1 MERKAPPSRGF
12 GGPPV
17 ANGAQSQPLAR
28 RNGPPVAFGAPPVA
42 ASTEQNAPPPPPQ
55 QPQSFGFPAARGPVN
70 TSAGANRRGWRP
82 GRVGGRHDS
91 PLYGKNRKR
100 PSSSSIDS
108 NVSWSGSE
116 IESVGGFGGAHSEQ
130 EQVSRLSWASS
141 VAAKDEALS
150 APQQDL
156 APAASLFGTP
166 AMEHQPPPPPA
177 APSGEQKSKQVAPS
191 ESVMGVQP
199 PKTPLGKPTLDHD
212 GEISATQRVRLELSS
227 HVDSRAGSRA
237 NSSKNVFANS
247 IPPVYDEE
255 KSGPQSCPSTFN
267 NTKQP
272 QFSIDKLR
280 QLRSNELVASKLLPT
295 RTSVNSL
302 MGYVRELQLSEA
314 TLRKQLVKT
323 KQHTE
328 EELTQSLSKV
338 SELERTMMEVERDR
352 ELARRK
358 LEEQEKLIRDLAA
371 KLKQAE
377 TAKAKGSAPSGV
389 DELPSIAEETIPQAD
404 TEVKAVAAEEE
415 EPERPATSPPAP
427 ALPVQSSLP
436 PVQQTEQPPLP
447 PVQPKDNSRAAQ
459 FGLASPLSPNRPLW
473 DPWASGGATPMKNL
487 PPVFTIGST
496 GLDPA
501 VASST
506 SAAQASATD
515 TKTTA
520 RGEYELK
527 SVLMS
532 PRRVQDQVEISEN
545 DRTVQHLEQ
554 NESTVAAQQ
563 EFTPQYPGAVFNVGA
578 MPSPPYPQQ
587 EDFSTSETQSGAYGA
602 QGQGEEVPHFESPS
616 QAVPMVSAESVASAD
631 GNYFEQQE
639 ASNVSAVGD
648 MAGAEWNGSRA
659 QQEMKPS
666 AASFPHPADAD
677 TDLVSD
683 APAVTNERMAPP
695 VPPSFTGQSTSPSPQ
710 TLAKIS
716 APPYSAS
723 AQATQPERVSKD
735 EAESVGTTMPN
746 FPPLGST
753 PSPPPPMS
761 GAQAPSPA
769 SPARKENKAVSAEP
783 VSLETLLVDFFT
795 EVDKQRLKMATVY
808 GKRYAGREK
817 WLFAELTKR
826 YGAAKVAALK
836 ARYESG
842 TAASTPK
849 NSSDNSGK
857 QDGHA
862 AKSSDSSSRLKAGRQ
877 GHPRHPQFFHPP
889 TPASNVDL
897 SAGMASGP
905 PPVAPSQENNA
916 PNSQRGEEAEG
927 AGTPPSPT
935 GKVST
940 TRAPPGTPPPVAGPP
955 PSFPTQQETG
965 ESRNAAT
972 TDRDGPSKMNGPP
985 PPPPVHQTKPTGP
998 FNQPPPPLQPG
1009 TETSNAA
1016 PLGLRQRHNA
1026 SGPSAQAQKN
1036 AGAEAPAVTLEG
1048 LLKELYRNHQPD
1060 KLKNVSIV
1068 AKQYAGKERELVG
1081 LLKGKYGALSVKRL
1095 EENLEVLERSH
1106 RARIGGKSAGKKR
1119 GCFVRTISLMFWL
1132 SVLLYFSF
1140 GAVFVSFV
1148 VLDAWE
1154 CRAFDNDEQELE
1166 SAEEC
1171 VPLKEELKTFTYER
1185 VADYMGQSHSD
1196 GCFCSEWKSRENA
1209 LFTNLSGDDL
1219 MNLARLVPFS
1229 PDSFGMPWI
1238 ASAKEQAPSQE
1249 FYDSYAKPVVDL
1261 SLDVGSFVW
1270 SSVLE
1275 LAGYGDVSEVKS
1287 QTVEDVVEND
1297 IADVPSLDDNDER
1310 DADTPSLD
1318 DERESD
1324 ANASSLDRAV
1334 EEADSEN
1341 FVTEKDSDDN
1351 FAEETEAGHLTEKTE
1366 ADDVFVPSEDIPVE
1380 EEALKF
1386 DDELQIDGTGITEKE
1401 DMTEED
1407 AVEEESATVEEES
1420 FSFAPEAGYEQHAT
1434 MESTD
1439 VVESED
1445 IASVEEPES
1454 VDANV
1459 ESADAE
1465 KTEMTESLTEDDVVI
1480 APVEETESVD
1490 AADADETGVTEALTE
1505 DDLVVDPVEETES
1518 IGGDDGEVSSSTEAE
1533 VVDITVDAAE
1543 DVPEAAAEGNE
1554 ESLGEENAAESDD
1567 VVEIEVLQEGVDL
1580 SYAETVTDATEEELT
1595 AESSDVSSSTLDD
1608 EAEPVPDVGED
1619 ISSGLNEAEAEMNVE
1634 SESVSVDSL
1643 EESELVA
1650 DAAEEVLTMPRPA
1663 DAVVEETESTSDV
1676 DVTSE
1681 VTDVEVENVEEEAV
1695 HSAELEID
1703 VVPDLSEKGPDAV
1716 TEGVASELSIPADIV
1731 EVPVLGSESETE
1743 IEEVEIEAGEDEFDA
1758 VIQGEVEAEEETVND
1773 EEEVV
1778 VSEEDRAHVVV
1789 EEEAMVEPESEQASS
1804 SNDVDAAEPSFM
1816 ENSVSVSNED
1826 AKVTNDEGKDDE
1838 ESVTAPATMMG
1849 SLSGDANANL
1859 DEEDAEVASSSDEDE
1874 SAVPAEAEALIHEL
1888 ERKEDVPEV
1897 VDETV
1902 VAELNNEAFELK
1914 EGIDEVSSVSAE
1926 IEPVAMDAGEVDT
1939 ELVFPSE
1946 NDAEILEGVVDE
1958 EAEVDKDDAES
1969 NTLEAEQLASVVDV
1983 VSEVDVESVAIEA
1996 TEASLEVD
2004 TGAAENTE
2012 DVTEQLEDVEN
2023 VRFAGIDEVDI
2034 SATDETESA
2043 IVAEEKAPDAVDEAI
2058 AVPADEEALETDD
2071 EAAVT
2076 EDVPELEETPVNDK
2090 PMESVDSA
2098 DEVAVIADENEPKQV
2113 ADDPSTTAS
2122 EEESGGLASAV
2133 NEVLARLVEPF
2144 EAAKTAA
2151 PDVTTEGEYEL

>member
-1 MERKAPPSRGF
+1 MERKAPPPRGF

-17 ANGAQSQPLAR
+17 ANGAQSQPFAR

-156 APAASLFGTP
+156 APAASL
-166 AMEHQPPPPPA
+166 
-177 APSGEQKSKQVAPS
+177 GEQKSKQVAPS
-191 ESVMGVQP
+191 ESVMCVQP

-212 GEISATQRVRLELSS
+212 GEISATQRPRGFS
-227 HVDSRAGSRA
+227 A
-237 NSSKNVFANS
+237 NSSENVFANS

-302 MGYVRELQLSEA
+302 MGYA

-377 TAKAKGSAPSGV
+377 TAKAK
-389 DELPSIAEETIPQAD
+389 LPSIAEETIPQAD

-459 FGLASPLSPNRPLW
+459 FGLASPRSPNRPLW

-545 DRTVQHLEQ
+545 DRAVQHVEQ

-587 EDFSTSETQSGAYGA
+587 EDFSTSETLSGAYGA

-616 QAVPMVSAESVASAD
+616 QAVPLVSAETVASAD
-631 GNYFEQQE
+631 
-639 ASNVSAVGD
+639 AIPSS
-648 MAGAEWNGSRA
+648 SKKR
-659 QQEMKPS
+659 QEMKPS
-666 AASFPHPADAD
+666 AASFPPPADAD

-695 VPPSFTGQSTSPSPQ
+695 VPPSFTGQSASPSPQ

-723 AQATQPERVSKD
+723 AQVTQPEQVSKD

-761 GAQAPSPA
+761 GAQPPSPA

-897 SAGMASGP
+897 SA
-905 PPVAPSQENNA
+905 
-916 PNSQRGEEAEG
+916 EEAEG

-940 TRAPPGTPPPVAGPP
+940 TRAPPGTPPPVAGPL

-965 ESRNAAT
+965 ESKNAAT

-985 PPPPVHQTKPTGP
+985 PPPPVHQTKPTDP
-998 FNQPPPPLQPG
+998 FNQPPPPLQTG

-1026 SGPSAQAQKN
+1026 SGPSARAQKN

-1095 EENLEVLERSH
+1095 EENLEVLEHSH

-1219 MNLARLVPFS
+1219 VNLARLVPFS

-1238 ASAKEQAPSQE
+1238 ASVKEQAPSQE

-1407 AVEEESATVEEES
+1407 AVEEES

-1480 APVEETESVD
+1480 TPVEETESVD

-1608 EAEPVPDVGED
+1608 EVEPVPDVGED
-1619 ISSGLNEAEAEMNVE
+1619 ISSRLNEAEAEMNVE

-1731 EVPVLGSESETE
+1731 EVPVLGSEGETE

-1804 SNDVDAAEPSFM
+1804 SNDVDAAEPSFE

-1849 SLSGDANANL
+1849 FLSGDADANL

-1888 ERKEDVPEV
+1888 EQKEDVPEV

-1926 IEPVAMDAGEVDT
+1926 IEPVAMDADEVDT

-1958 EAEVDKDDAES
+1958 EAEVDNGNAES
-1969 NTLEAEQLASVVDV
+1969 NTLSAIEVERPAYEVDV

-1996 TEASLEVD
+1996 TEALVEEGFVPAEEIEDAENIAGSGADNKAVVHISDEPEAPVVDQMPEVAKTDGTDKSSKLPVDAMDAKALSNLNSDEVGANAGRAESVKESVRSPVDAEIVNLANGVDDDDADTEEDEEIAFMEDLEDPEEVLRMAEQAAA
-2004 TGAAENTE
+2004 AAEFST
-2012 DVTEQLEDVEN
+2012 
-2023 VRFAGIDEVDI
+2023 
-2034 SATDETESA
+2034 
-2043 IVAEEKAPDAVDEAI
+2043 
-2058 AVPADEEALETDD
+2058 
-2071 EAAVT
+2071 
-2076 EDVPELEETPVNDK
+2076 
-2090 PMESVDSA
+2090 MES
-2098 DEVAVIADENEPKQV
+2098 
-2113 ADDPSTTAS
+2113 
-2122 EEESGGLASAV
+2122 
-2133 NEVLARLVEPF
+2133 R
-2144 EAAKTAA
+2144 
-2151 PDVTTEGEYEL
+2151 

>member
-1 MERKAPPSRGF
+1 MERKAPPPRGF

-17 ANGAQSQPLAR
+17 ANGAQSQPFAR

-166 AMEHQPPPPPA
+166 AMEHQPPPSPPPPA

-191 ESVMGVQP
+191 ESVMCVQP

-227 HVDSRAGSRA
+227 HVDSRAGSQA
-237 NSSKNVFANS
+237 NSSENVFANS

-459 FGLASPLSPNRPLW
+459 FGLASPRSPNRPLW

-545 DRTVQHLEQ
+545 DRAVQHVEQ

-587 EDFSTSETQSGAYGA
+587 EDFSTSETLSGAYGA

-616 QAVPMVSAESVASAD
+616 QAVPLVSAETVASAD
-631 GNYFEQQE
+631 SNSFEQQE

-648 MAGAEWNGSRA
+648 MAGAEWHGSRA
-659 QQEMKPS
+659 QQEIKPS
-666 AASFPHPADAD
+666 AASFPPPADAD
-677 TDLVSD
+677 TNLVSD

-695 VPPSFTGQSTSPSPQ
+695 VPPSFTGQSASPSRP

-716 APPYSAS
+716 APPNSAS
-723 AQATQPERVSKD
+723 AQGTQPEQVSKT
-735 EAESVGTTMPN
+735 EAANVGTTMPGA
-746 FPPLGST
+746 PPLGST

-761 GAQAPSPA
+761 GAQPPSPA

-877 GHPRHPQFFHPP
+877 GHPRHPQFFQPP

-905 PPVAPSQENNA
+905 PPVAPSQEHNA
-916 PNSQRGEEAEG
+916 PHSQRREEAEG

-965 ESRNAAT
+965 ESKNAAT

-1036 AGAEAPAVTLEG
+1036 AGAEASAVTLEG

-1219 MNLARLVPFS
+1219 VNLARLVPFS

-1238 ASAKEQAPSQE
+1238 ASVKEQAPSQE

-1275 LAGYGDVSEVKS
+1275 FAGYGDVSEVKS

-1297 IADVPSLDDNDER
+1297 IAGVPSLDDNDERDADVPSLDDNDER

-1324 ANASSLDRAV
+1324 ATASSLDRAV

-1341 FVTEKDSDDN
+1341 FATEKDSDDN

-1366 ADDVFVPSEDIPVE
+1366 ADDVFVPSDDIPVE
-1380 EEALKF
+1380 KETLKL

-1518 IGGDDGEVSSSTEAE
+1518 IGGDDGEVSSSTEAK

-1608 EAEPVPDVGED
+1608 EAEPAPDVGED

-1650 DAAEEVLTMPRPA
+1650 AAAEEVLTMPRPA
-1663 DAVVEETESTSDV
+1663 DAVVEVAESTSDV

-1703 VVPDLSEKGPDAV
+1703 VVPELSEKGPDAV

-1731 EVPVLGSESETE
+1731 EVPVLGLESETE

-1789 EEEAMVEPESEQASS
+1789 EEEAMVEPESEQASCS
-1804 SNDVDAAEPSFM
+1804 
-1816 ENSVSVSNED
+1816 
-1826 AKVTNDEGKDDE
+1826 NDEGKDDE

-1849 SLSGDANANL
+1849 FLSGDADANL

-1888 ERKEDVPEV
+1888 EQKEDVPEV

-1914 EGIDEVSSVSAE
+1914 EGIDEVSSLSAE
-1926 IEPVAMDAGEVDT
+1926 IEPVAMDADEVDT

-1969 NTLEAEQLASVVDV
+1969 NTLEVEQLASVVDV

-2004 TGAAENTE
+2004 TGAAENAE

-2113 ADDPSTTAS
+2113 ADDTSTTAS
-2122 EEESGGLASAV
+2122 EEEESGGLASAV

-2151 PDVTTEGEYEL
+2151 PDVTTEGEHEL

>member
-1 MERKAPPSRGF
+1 MEKSVAPPWPSKLDNN
-12 GGPPV
+12 
-17 ANGAQSQPLAR
+17 ADSSQ
-28 RNGPPVAFGAPPVA
+28 
-42 ASTEQNAPPPPPQ
+42 TPPPPHAHT
-55 QPQSFGFPAARGPVN
+55 FGYSGTHVV
-70 TSAGANRRGWRP
+70 ANLRRGWRP
-82 GRVGGRHDS
+82 ESDGGRHDS
-91 PLYGKNRKR
+91 PLFGRHRKR
-100 PSSSSIDS
+100 PSCSSIDS
-108 NVSWSGSE
+108 NSSSSRESEASTVTVNGQHQENKAQQASPSTKPDVASVSPP
-116 IESVGGFGGAHSEQ
+116 A
-130 EQVSRLSWASS
+130 
-141 VAAKDEALS
+141 
-150 APQQDL
+150 L
-156 APAASLFGTP
+156 APITNADRLT
-166 AMEHQPPPPPA
+166 
-177 APSGEQKSKQVAPS
+177 
-191 ESVMGVQP
+191 VQP
-199 PKTPLGKPTLDHD
+199 PRTPQGRSAYTTFND
-212 GEISATQRVRLELSS
+212 GGLSAAQRVRMELSS
-227 HVDSRAGSRA
+227 HAGSRAGSGSRA
-237 NSSKNVFANS
+237 NSSEDVFEANS
-247 IPPVYDEE
+247 PVFDE
-255 KSGPQSCPSTFN
+255 KKNGPRSCPSSYKDVGGNRTRLS
-267 NTKQP
+267 P
-272 QFSIDKLR
+272 ARGR
-280 QLRSNELVASKLLPT
+280 QVRSGELIVSKLLPT
-295 RTSVNSL
+295 RDSVNSL
-302 MGYVRELQLSEA
+302 LTYLHELQISEA
-314 TLRKQLVKT
+314 SLRKQLMTT

-328 EELTQSLSKV
+328 EELYQSLSK
-338 SELERTMMEVERDR
+338 LNDLQRTMHKVERDR
-352 ELARRK
+352 QIAEQR
-358 LEEQEKLIRDLAA
+358 LEEKEQRIRELAA
-371 KLKQAE
+371 KLKKAE
-377 TAKAKGSAPSGV
+377 TTQARLSPVRVSGSSSDG
-389 DELPSIAEETIPQAD
+389 LPPIAEEISLH
-404 TEVKAVAAEEE
+404 TEKESSAEQQTRRQEAKGPPTEE
-415 EPERPATSPPAP
+415 TP
-427 ALPVQSSLP
+427 ALTLDALLQPSQAAVLSLRPPQLQSI
-436 PVQQTEQPPLP
+436 
-447 PVQPKDNSRAAQ
+447 KDEDAQ
-459 FGLASPLSPNRPLW
+459 FAIMSPRSPNRPLW

-496 GLDPA
+496 ELHQVVTSPASTEDP
-501 VASST
+501 
-506 SAAQASATD
+506 
-515 TKTTA
+515 TTIKF
-520 RGEYELK
+520 EDYELR

-532 PRRVQDQVEISEN
+532 PRRIQDQATESVHSTLQTE
-545 DRTVQHLEQ
+545 EQ
-554 NESTVAAQQ
+554 YVSSDLPFEQEESTLF
-563 EFTPQYPGAVFNVGA
+563 EPQYPAP
-578 MPSPPYPQQ
+578 MPPSPPYPQQ
-587 EDFSTSETQSGAYGA
+587 QEFSPMEAQNGADMQEEMSPMEFSLQTNPLLHVGA
-602 QGQGEEVPHFESPS
+602 MAPIHESP
-616 QAVPMVSAESVASAD
+616 
-631 GNYFEQQE
+631 YEQQE
-639 ASNVSAVGD
+639 DNAATLDSGVAEVKWQNPQTQQDVHTAGLDSDRGMAVPPPPHFAGESATPPPPPQ
-648 MAGAEWNGSRA
+648 SRA
-659 QQEMKPS
+659 
-666 AASFPHPADAD
+666 DN
-677 TDLVSD
+677 V
-683 APAVTNERMAPP
+683 APEV
-695 VPPSFTGQSTSPSPQ
+695 
-710 TLAKIS
+710 
-716 APPYSAS
+716 APPYSES
-723 AQATQPERVSKD
+723 AQATQPEQVSKT
-735 EAESVGTTMPN
+735 EAANVGTTMPGAS
-746 FPPLGST
+746 PLGST

-761 GAQAPSPA
+761 GAQPPSPA

-877 GHPRHPQFFHPP
+877 GHPRHPQFFQPP

-965 ESRNAAT
+965 ESKNAAP

-1036 AGAEAPAVTLEG
+1036 AGAEASAVTLEG

-1219 MNLARLVPFS
+1219 VNLARLVPFS

-1238 ASAKEQAPSQE
+1238 ASVKEQAPSQE

-1275 LAGYGDVSEVKS
+1275 FAGYGDVSEVKS

-1297 IADVPSLDDNDER
+1297 IAGVPSLDDNDERDADVPSLDDNDER

-1324 ANASSLDRAV
+1324 ATASSLDRAV

-1341 FVTEKDSDDN
+1341 FATEKDSDDN

-1366 ADDVFVPSEDIPVE
+1366 ADDVFVPSDDIPVE
-1380 EEALKF
+1380 KETLKL

-1518 IGGDDGEVSSSTEAE
+1518 IGGDDGEVSSSTEAK

-1608 EAEPVPDVGED
+1608 EAEPAPDVGED

-1650 DAAEEVLTMPRPA
+1650 AAAEEVLTMPRPA
-1663 DAVVEETESTSDV
+1663 DAVVEVAESTSDV

-1703 VVPDLSEKGPDAV
+1703 VVPELSEKGPDAV

-1731 EVPVLGSESETE
+1731 EVPVLGLESETE

-1789 EEEAMVEPESEQASS
+1789 EEEAMVEPESEQASCS
-1804 SNDVDAAEPSFM
+1804 
-1816 ENSVSVSNED
+1816 
-1826 AKVTNDEGKDDE
+1826 NDEGKDDE

-1849 SLSGDANANL
+1849 FLSGDADANL

-1888 ERKEDVPEV
+1888 VGDLDNGASCLNVVIEEMSSLSTEIDSFAGEEFISLSEINEESLEEV
-1897 VDETV
+1897 VH
-1902 VAELNNEAFELK
+1902 
-1914 EGIDEVSSVSAE
+1914 
-1926 IEPVAMDAGEVDT
+1926 
-1939 ELVFPSE
+1939 
-1946 NDAEILEGVVDE
+1946 E
-1958 EAEVDKDDAES
+1958 EAEVDNGNAES
-1969 NTLEAEQLASVVDV
+1969 NTLSAIEVERPAYEVGVVGELGEESVV
-1983 VSEVDVESVAIEA
+1983 IEA
-1996 TEASLEVD
+1996 TEAL
-2004 TGAAENTE
+2004 
-2012 DVTEQLEDVEN
+2012 VEEG
-2023 VRFAGIDEVDI
+2023 F
-2034 SATDETESA
+2034 
-2043 IVAEEKAPDAVDEAI
+2043 
-2058 AVPADEEALETDD
+2058 VPADEIEDAENTAGSGADDKAVVHISDEPEAPVVNQMPEVAKTDGTDKSSKLPVDAMDAKALSNLNSDEVGANAGRAESVKESVRSSVDAEIVNLANGVDDDDADTEEDEEIAFMEDLEDP
-2071 EAAVT
+2071 EEVLRMAEQAAAAAEFST
-2076 EDVPELEETPVNDK
+2076 
-2090 PMESVDSA
+2090 MES
-2098 DEVAVIADENEPKQV
+2098 
-2113 ADDPSTTAS
+2113 
-2122 EEESGGLASAV
+2122 
-2133 NEVLARLVEPF
+2133 R
-2144 EAAKTAA
+2144 
-2151 PDVTTEGEYEL
+2151 